1 VNEVVIYAVASLGVI
16 GIAAAVI
23 LYFVAQKFKVIEDPR
38 IDEVEDAL
46 PSANCGGC
54 GFAGCR
60 AYAEATVS
68 QAEKDG
74 NLEGLNCPVG
84 GNEVM
89 AEVAKI
95 LGLEVEEQAP
105 LIAVLRC
112 NGSFKNSPK
121 KVSYEGATSCA
132 FAHNLFG
139 GNGGCPYGCLGEG
152 DCVKACAFDAI
163 HINPETGL
171 PVVNDKCVACGACVE
186 ACPRDILELRPK
198 GKKERRIFVSCI
210 NKEKGGP
217 AKKNCSTACIG
228 CSKCFNVCEFDA
240 ITMKDNLAYIDPYK
254 CKLCRKCVVEC
265 PTNAIHELNFP
276 PRKIK
281 TGETAAP
288 KKAMAVRHPDKEKV
302 AVENID
308 LTEKVKVE
316 KPGAVKE
323 TPPIEKVRESAP
335 EEKKSNE
342 EKKEG

>member
-1 VNEVVIYAVASLGVI
+1 MNDVVIYAVTSLGVI

-60 AYAEATVS
+60 AYAEATVI
-68 QAEKDG
+68 QAENDG
-74 NLEGLNCPVG
+74 NLDGLNCPVG

-89 AEVAKI
+89 ADVAKI
-95 LGLEVEEQAP
+95 LGLEVEEQDP

-152 DCVKACAFDAI
+152 DCVKSCTFDAI
-163 HINPETGL
+163 HMNPETGL

-198 GKKERRIFVSCI
+198 GKKDRRIFVSCI

-228 CSKCFNVCEFDA
+228 CGKCFKVCKFDA
-240 ITMKDNLAYIDPYK
+240 ITMKDNLAYIDPLK
-254 CKLCRKCVVEC
+254 CKLCRKCEPEC
-265 PTNAIHELNFP
+265 PTGAIHELNFP
-276 PRKIK
+276 PRK
-281 TGETAAP
+281 
-288 KKAMAVRHPDKEKV
+288 
-302 AVENID
+302 
-308 LTEKVKVE
+308 VKVE
-316 KPGAVKE
+316 GDKPVRKPVPKKE
-323 TPPIEKVRESAP
+323 VTAEKVEVKATAAKEKPAAKEATVP
-335 EEKKSNE
+335 EA
-342 EKKEG
+342 KKEEGNKEEPPAKS